1 MLLLYILG
9 TILLTMMITKYI
21 PFQSQDYQFKNVK
34 KSAIFSLFIIIAEII
49 IGLVY
54 ILAIKNVII
63 NIPEYG
69 FILLQSC
76 LYVLLTAIVIM
87 AARYEG
93 ESLLSLGITKS
104 NWLKSIILGTFLG
117 GLFFIVYQL
126 SSKATEAVN
135 ILTVASLV
143 SLIKFSFV
151 GFAEEIIYRGYFQT
165 RLIAWLGTTKGCLIT
180 VIIFSFYHLPLNV
193 FINGMNF
200 QSAFFSCVNLIPLS
214 LMFGY
219 IKLRTKNIIT
229 VAVLHT
235 FIDWTIR

>member
-21 PFQSQDYQFKNVK
+21 PFQSQDYQFKNVN
-34 KSAIFSLFIIIAEII
+34 KSAIFSLYIIIAEII

-104 NWLKSIILGTFLG
+104 NWLKSLVLGTFFG
-117 GLFFIVYQL
+117 VLFFIVYQL
-126 SSKATEAVN
+126 SSKSTEAVN

-151 GFAEEIIYRGYFQT
+151 GFAEEIIYR
-165 RLIAWLGTTKGCLIT
+165 
-180 VIIFSFYHLPLNV
+180 VIF
-193 FINGMNF
+193 
-200 QSAFFSCVNLIPLS
+200 
-214 LMFGY
+214 
-219 IKLRTKNIIT
+219 RR
-229 VAVLHT
+229 
-235 FIDWTIR
+235 D